1 MSRDRPVKSLATDL
15 ADGDAATFSLVR
27 SGGGGGSGGG
37 GAVGAAPGAD
47 PYGLP
52 PAQPQYA
59 PLQPAMVVPGPYA
72 AAPGEGEPPQG
83 YYPAQAAPAPLQ
95 PAAFHALPQIPA
107 ADAYANAYAA
117 PAAPPAYAPAA
128 PAAPAESEDD
138 ILARRL
144 EMLKRG

>member
-27 SGGGGGSGGG
+27 SGGGGGGGGGG

-107 ADAYANAYAA
+107 ADAYANAYA
-117 PAAPPAYAPAA
+117 PAA